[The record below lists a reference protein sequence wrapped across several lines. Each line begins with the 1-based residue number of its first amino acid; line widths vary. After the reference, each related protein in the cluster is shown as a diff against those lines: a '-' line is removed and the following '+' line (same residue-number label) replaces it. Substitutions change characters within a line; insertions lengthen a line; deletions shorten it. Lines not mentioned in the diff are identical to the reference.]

1 MGMTS
6 SRGDERP
13 VKIFNPT
20 AEHAARAVQAWQIL
34 VGKAMNRQTVTYE
47 GLSRLMYGK
56 EAAGV
61 LAAILGH
68 IAFYCMDNDI
78 PPLTTLVVGKGPG
91 KPGARIPLDPAK
103 FDEEREKVYQ
113 HDWYDI
119 YPPSEGDLAAAYKGH
134 QK

>member
-1 MGMTS
+1 
-6 SRGDERP
+6 
-13 VKIFNPT
+13 VKTFNPK
-20 AEHAARAVQAWQIL
+20 AEHPARAVQAWQIL
-34 VGKAMNRQTVTYE
+34 LSKAMNRQTVTYE
-47 GLSRLMYGK
+47 GLSILMYKK

-91 KPGARIPLDPAK
+91 KPGDRIPLDPAK
-103 FDEEREKVYQ
+103 FDEERERVYQ
-113 HDWYDI
+113 YDWYDI
-119 YPPSEGDLAAAYKGH
+119 YPPSEADLAAAFKKH

>member
-1 MGMTS
+1 MKT
-6 SRGDERP
+6 
-13 VKIFNPT
+13 FNPT
-20 AEHAARAVQAWQIL
+20 AEHPARAVQAWQIL

-56 EAAGV
+56 DAAGV

-68 IAFYCMDNDI
+68 IAFYCEDHNI

-91 KPGARIPLDPAK
+91 KPGDRIPLDPAK
-103 FDEEREKVYQ
+103 FDEEREKVYR
-113 HDWYDI
+113 HNWYDI
-119 YPPSEGDLAAAYKGH
+119 YPPSEVDLAAAYKAH

>member
-1 MGMTS
+1 MKT
-6 SRGDERP
+6 
-13 VKIFNPT
+13 FNPT
-20 AEHAARAVQAWQIL
+20 AEHSARAVQAWQIL

-68 IAFYCMDNDI
+68 IAFYCKDNDI

-91 KPGARIPLDPAK
+91 KPGDRIPLDPTK
-103 FDEEREKVYQ
+103 FDEQRENVYQ
-113 HDWYDI
+113 YDWYNI
-119 YPPSEGDLAAAYKGH
+119 YPPSEVDLAAAFKAH
-134 QK
+134 PK